1 MNVTWC
7 AARRTLRCALR
18 TSRPPIRNHVCCAGW
33 VCVALVRTLHA
44 GMVSVACSHLS
55 YGAWCGLRGA
65 WLAHVPAFTWNPP
78 GHVARCILH
87 VASCIILFPCPTF
100 TSDGMLAFAYATM
113 PLAVRAPCTPHP
125 RSRAVQQNSTPRVPG
140 YAHESNANGH
150 RMGNC
155 SYSGSHGRLWGQTV

>member
-1 MNVTWC
+1 LNVTWC

-18 TSRPPIRNHVCCAGW
+18 TSHPPIRNHVCCAGW
-33 VCVALVRTLHA
+33 VSVALVRTLHA

-65 WLAHVPAFTWNPP
+65 WLAHVPSFTWNPP

-87 VASCIILFPCPTF
+87 VASCIILFHARPSRATACWPLRTRRCPWPCAHP
-100 TSDGMLAFAYATM
+100 A
-113 PLAVRAPCTPHP
+113 PHP

-140 YAHESNANGH
+140 YANESNANGH